1 MKRVVSGWTVILFAC
16 SLCVLPAAQSQSG
29 SLSDLGR
36 DLGKNDLADKRAA
49 RSVYDNDNLPTADT
63 INVVG
68 SAPDGTSGTKS
79 GADVAERASDAKPS
93 PEQKKKDA
101 GEIKISQSP
110 KERQKAYA
118 QWENRIDKRK
128 DKVDQLARELESLK
142 QNPPMSVVVLH
153 LWPDDKLYFQLI
165 AEKQKAL
172 DQATAELGDLQ
183 EQARR
188 AGVPSSFTEGVS
200 RIATPQSAND
210 RNKTYADGVSLLQA
224 RKSGAPS
231 SQTDTNESKD
241 ATEKASDSNSQATDN
256 SQAEQKDAAE
266 IKIGQ
271 SPQERQKA
279 YAEWKKRIG
288 KRDEKIEQLTRELD
302 DLKQNIPTAV
312 IFHIWPEDQIY
323 LQLVAEKQK
332 ALDQAKADRSDF
344 EEDARHAGVPS
355 SFR

>member
-1 MKRVVSGWTVILFAC
+1 VSAWTVILLAC
-16 SLCVLPAAQSQSG
+16 SLCVLAPAQSQSG
-29 SLSDLGR
+29 SLSDSGR
-36 DLGKNDLADKRAA
+36 DVGKNDLADKRAA

-68 SAPDGTSGTKS
+68 IAPDGTSGTKS
-79 GADVAERASDAKPS
+79 GADIAEKASDAKPS

-101 GEIKISQSP
+101 GEIKIGQSP

-118 QWENRIDKRK
+118 QWENRIEKRK
-128 DKVDQLARELESLK
+128 VKVDQLARELEILK

-172 DQATAELGDLQ
+172 DRATAEVGDLQ
-183 EQARR
+183 EQARK
-188 AGVPSSFTEGVS
+188 AGVPSSFVEGVS
-200 RIATPQSAND
+200 RTATPQSAKD
-210 RNKTYADGVSLLQA
+210 RNKSYADAVMLLQA
-224 RKSGAPS
+224 RKSGASS
-231 SQTDTNESKD
+231 SQTDTNESQD
-241 ATEKASDSNSQATDN
+241 ATEKTSDSNSQAAEN
-256 SQAEQKDAAE
+256 SQAEQKHAGE

-271 SPQERQKA
+271 SPQERQRA
-279 YAEWKKRIG
+279 YAEWKQRIG

-332 ALDQAKADRSDF
+332 ALDEAKADRSDF
-344 EEDARHAGVPS
+344 EEEARRAGMPS
-355 SFR
+355 SSR